1 MKILITETIHPTLE
15 QQLSEQNWVCTHLP
29 ITTYEEVSR
38 IIGEYDGLVVR
49 SGIRVDRALLE
60 KAVRLR
66 FVGRVGSGME
76 LIDTVFA
83 QQRHIVCFNSPEG
96 NRDSV
101 AEHTIGMLL
110 ALLHNI
116 TKSHAEMQQGIWQR
130 NLNAGTELMQ
140 HTVGIIGYGNMGSAV
155 AQRLSSFGV
164 TLLGYDKYKV
174 GFATPFLT
182 EVDMATIFRRASIVS
197 LHLPLNTET
206 HHIVNRDFIDHFEHD
221 FYLVNTSRGG
231 IVDTAALL
239 DGLQRGKIKG
249 VCLDV
254 FENEKP
260 ATFSALEQEQMNNLR
275 KLPNVVLTPHLAG
288 ITQNSSF
295 KIADVL
301 AKKIIQ
307 HFEQIKAGLT

>member
-15 QQLSEQNWVCTHLP
+15 QQLNEQNWVCTHLP
-29 ITTYEEVSR
+29 MTTYEEVSQ

-76 LIDTVFA
+76 LIDAVFA

-130 NLNAGTELMQ
+130 NLNAGAELMQ

-206 HHIVNRDFIDHFEHD
+206 HHIVNRDFIDRFEHD

-239 DGLQRGKIKG
+239 DGLRRGKIKG

-307 HFEQIKAGLT
+307 HFG